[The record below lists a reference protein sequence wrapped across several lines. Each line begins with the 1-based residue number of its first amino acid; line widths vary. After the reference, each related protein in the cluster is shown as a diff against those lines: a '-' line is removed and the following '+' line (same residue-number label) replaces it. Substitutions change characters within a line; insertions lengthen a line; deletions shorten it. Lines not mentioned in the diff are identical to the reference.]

1 MQQCERAMFDLR
13 RGVAIII
20 RDADGGADGDDN
32 RLVVPVETG
41 SPRSLATLQ
50 AEACEAPSLVL
61 APQRMRRLGAP
72 EAGDCGR
79 LTFAPGQP
87 VNMER
92 CRQIAYGPA
101 PASELEGLARR
112 APGPPD
118 CAAVGLLK
126 RALLIPAALTAP
138 IKAPAIRRLLDS
150 RTALDVSVAEIDAC
164 VESSA
169 GRLRRVSE
177 ADVPLEVAAR
187 TRFIL
192 FREPDGLREHIA
204 LLVGD
209 PETWPDAV
217 PVRLHSACLTGDLFG
232 SLRCDCGEQLRNS
245 VRTIDGA
252 GGGVLLYLAQEGRG
266 IGLANKLR
274 AYNLQDAGMDTLE
287 ANCSLGFGADE
298 RHYDAAVAML
308 RHVGVERVS
317 LLTNNPLKIGA
328 LEEGGITVADRQP
341 LHGSL
346 NPHNVRYLNT
356 KAERSGHWL
365 DELFARAL
373 PDE

>member
-1 MQQCERAMFDLR
+1 MQQAERAIFDLR
-13 RGVAIII
+13 RGQPVRITDGECDVLTLAVESLTEESLARLRGMCNGAPALVITANRARTLDLDPGDAPAVRLALREDAATADIHALATAVCSDPADHSLHPTTVPAARAEYAATHMARAGKLLPAVITI
-20 RDADGGADGDDN
+20 RARGTDATGLDRLESDGTILHVTADEALTVPTTPWLDPVHVSDARVPLADADN
-32 RLVVPVETG
+32 
-41 SPRSLATLQ
+41 
-50 AEACEAPSLVL
+50 
-61 APQRMRRLGAP
+61 
-72 EAGDCGR
+72 
-79 LTFAPGQP
+79 
-87 VNMER
+87 
-92 CRQIAYGPA
+92 
-101 PASELEGLARR
+101 
-112 APGPPD
+112 
-118 CAAVGLLK
+118 
-126 RALLIPAALTAP
+126 
-138 IKAPAIRRLLDS
+138 
-150 RTALDVSVAEIDAC
+150 
-164 VESSA
+164 
-169 GRLRRVSE
+169 
-177 ADVPLEVAAR
+177 
-187 TRFIL
+187 TRFLL
-192 FREPDGLREHIA
+192 FREANGLHEHVAVVI
-204 LLVGD
+204 G
-209 PETWPDAV
+209 ERGQWPDPV
-217 PVRLHSACLTGDLFG
+217 PIRMHSACLTGDLFG

-245 VRTIDGA
+245 VRTIDAA